1 MSLVADRIR
10 TEHPDLT
17 FNQVKLVIRH
27 AAAEAVDNDD
37 YGKLL
42 LWLDWAVGAVIPA
55 RDFFEVTQQM
65 ENVLHAEE
73 DDLELHFGKPNT
85 SLVRQDLVEHY
96 HSELNAAVNSLAS
109 IITGRV
115 R

>member
-17 FNQVKLVIRH
+17 LNQVELVIRH
-27 AAAEAVDNDD
+27 AAAESVDTWNFE
-37 YGKLL
+37 KHM
-42 LWLDWAVGAVIPA
+42 LWLEHAVGQRVSSF
-55 RDFFEVTQQM
+55 DFLEVTQQM

-73 DDLELHFGKPNT
+73 DDLELHFGVPNNP
-85 SLVRQDLVEHY
+85 LVRQDLVEHY

>member
-17 FNQVKLVIRH
+17 LNQVKLVIRH
-27 AAAEAVDNDD
+27 AAAEAVDECNFE
-37 YGKLL
+37 KHL
-42 LWLDWAVGAVIPA
+42 LWLERAVGQLMGYG
-55 RDFFEVTQQM
+55 DFLEVTQQM

>member
-1 MSLVADRIR
+1 MTLVADRIR

-17 FNQVKLVIRH
+17 LNQVKLVTRH
-27 AAAEAVDNDD
+27 AAAEAVDEADVE
-37 YGKLL
+37 KHLS
-42 LWLDWAVGAVIPA
+42 WLEYALSHPVDIF
-55 RDFFEVTQQM
+55 DFYEVVQQM

-85 SLVRQDLVEHY
+85 ALVRQDLVEHY